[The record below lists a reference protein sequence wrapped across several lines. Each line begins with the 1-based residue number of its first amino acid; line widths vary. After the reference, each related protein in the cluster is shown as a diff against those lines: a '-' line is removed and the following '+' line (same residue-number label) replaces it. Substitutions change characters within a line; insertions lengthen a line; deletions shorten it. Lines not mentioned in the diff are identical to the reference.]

1 MSPVGFEPAVSAIK
15 NFRPM
20 PLSARPSGLADQI
33 LMYHDRGSRV
43 LWDVTKIVPYHTAQH
58 PCIIQVYPMYEV
70 HRVTEEKNIL
80 LTIKQRKAKWIRHI
94 LRKKLLQK
102 RIIQGMMEGTKR
114 QKRRHKQL
122 LDNVKETRR
131 YWKQKQEAL
140 DRTPWR
146 IHLEVGKDL

>member
-1 MSPVGFEPAVSAIK
+1 
-15 NFRPM
+15 
-20 PLSARPSGLADQI
+20 
-33 LMYHDRGSRV
+33 
-43 LWDVTKIVPYHTAQH
+43 
-58 PCIIQVYPMYEV
+58 MYEV